1 MKKSFLLEIT
11 LLSVCCANV
20 NNASCDCCRFCKEK
34 KFIAKALGIKKDDI
48 WFIQEFKGKN
58 AEAEFKTFSDKQGED
73 FKNRVENS
81 HEVILIVINVDNSG
95 EPKEDDGCFFYAYI
109 DKEKNINPS
118 SELLDKVNDEKVFF
132 ANNRGKKVKIILV
145 IEKNGESKKETL
157 YSCKK
162 N

>member
-1 MKKSFLLEIT
+1 MF
-11 LLSVCCANV
+11 
-20 NNASCDCCRFCKEK
+20 
-34 KFIAKALGIKKDDI
+34 AKALGIKKDDI
-48 WFIQEFKGKN
+48 WFIEKFKGKN
-58 AEAEFKTFSDKQGED
+58 HEEELKKLSDKKGEE
-73 FKNRVENS
+73 FGNRVKNS
-81 HEVILIVINVDNSG
+81 HEVLISEVNVDDTG
-95 EPKEDDGCFFYAYI
+95 KPKEDDACYFFALI
-109 DKEKNINPS
+109 DNGKIINPS